1 MKIYLTR
8 HSKTLWNQEKR
19 LQGWQDSPLTAE
31 GIEDAKLL
39 KARITE
45 LKIDYCY
52 SSPIERAKATSE
64 ILFDHFLVDK
74 RLKEMNF
81 GKYEGCLINELLN
94 DPIYNRLWNLPD
106 DDVSTPGGET
116 YHEVQMRL
124 KDFFNDITINLKSGT
139 KNFPAKILYTDDI
152 TLDYQ
157 AVKRNVEKDDL
168 WDIIAEELLKYDEAQ
183 IIYSE
188 RGAKIVIDANDKK
201 VNMRHEDVTK
211 EINKTSVV
219 QTGREYVVNPALAKD
234 LLEEIGILAKN
245 GKIKNDKIRKYNQ
258 IDYFVELMQGVLKEI
273 GDRDEYVIFDAACGK
288 SYLSFVMN
296 FYLKEILKKKCHF
309 IGVDYSETVIEAS
322 KRMAKNLGYNNMEFI
337 KADLTEYT
345 PPIRPDI
352 VVSLHACDTATDMA
366 LALGIRAKSRA
377 IVSVPCCHKDI
388 LKQYSYEPFEAI
400 TKHGILKARL
410 ADTLTDGLRAAYLES
425 VGYKVSMIEYISPLE
440 TPKNIMIRAV
450 YTGKKNE
457 KSKQDFENLKEML
470 NVKPT
475 IERFC
480 RKGEI

>member
-1 MKIYLTR
+1 MNKKTV
-8 HSKTLWNQEKR
+8 SKT
-19 LQGWQDSPLTAE
+19 S
-31 GIEDAKLL
+31 
-39 KARITE
+39 
-45 LKIDYCY
+45 
-52 SSPIERAKATSE
+52 
-64 ILFDHFLVDK
+64 LFFS
-74 RLKEMNF
+74 
-81 GKYEGCLINELLN
+81 GLISRMEE
-94 DPIYNRLWNLPD
+94 NR
-106 DDVSTPGGET
+106 
-116 YHEVQMRL
+116 
-124 KDFFNDITINLKSGT
+124 DFFTDITIDFKSGT
-139 KNFPAKILYTDDI
+139 KNFPAKILQGEAI

-157 AVKRNVEKDDL
+157 AVVRETEKDAL
-168 WDIIAEELLKYDEAQ
+168 WDIIAEEMLKYDEAK

-188 RGAKIVIDANDKK
+188 RGAKIIIDASDRGVK
-201 VNMRHEDVTK
+201 MRHEDVTAQV
-211 EINKTSVV
+211 NQTSMV

-234 LLEEIGILAKN
+234 LLTEIGILAKN

-273 GDRDEYVIFDAACGK
+273 GDRDEYIIFDAACGK

-296 FYLKEILKKKCHF
+296 FYMREILKKRCRF

-345 PPIRPDI
+345 PSSRPDI

-388 LKQYSYEPFEAI
+388 LKQYSYPPFEAI
-400 TKHGILKARL
+400 TRHGILKARL
-410 ADTLTDGLRAAYLES
+410 ADTLTDGIRAAYLES

-450 YTGKKNE
+450 YTGKRNE
-457 KSKQDFENLKEML
+457 KSREDYENLKRML
-470 NVKPT
+470 NVKPA
-475 IERFC
+475 IERFLE
-480 RKGEI
+480 GQ